1 MIKNNDLMSGK
12 GEKGEWKTINGAH
25 IYIADGQSVE
35 DAMDKQFHK
44 NKPENQDSERLK
56 KILSERGQSEDEDFA
71 KDTDYFG
78 YGSLDELEKAHN
90 AGYKK
95 SIDQDKSRDDK
106 YTTGNPDNINK
117 QSSIVDI
124 DKTLSDYKG
133 SGSVDLVLPGG
144 KWAQIRPQKDGTYLV
159 RTNKG
164 SKYVGTVDEAKKE
177 VARDF
182 ISPDKAEAYA
192 TGGGHLSENG
202 GYQGV
207 SNVKTAPTF
216 EYKSTV
222 SNEARNKKID
232 ELMSY
237 GYTKEQSEQAFDAS
251 VNFWQ
256 KQLKCDRETAIKI
269 VAKDNG

>member
-1 MIKNNDLMSGK
+1 MSGK

-35 DAMDKQFHK
+35 EAMDKQFHK
-44 NKPENQDSERLK
+44 KQPKNQDSERLK

-71 KDTDYFG
+71 KDTGYFG

-117 QSSIVDI
+117 QSSIADI

-144 KWAQIRPQKDGTYLV
+144 KWGQIRPQKDGTYLV
-159 RTNKG
+159 RSNNG
-164 SKYVGTVDEAKKE
+164 QKYVSTADEAKKE
-177 VARDF
+177 L
-182 ISPDKAEAYA
+182 SA
-192 TGGGHLSENG
+192 TFNPSSQNGNTANENKS
-202 GYQGV
+202 V
-207 SNVKTAPTF
+207 VNNSTSDRLRSNKVQ
-216 EYKSTV
+216 
-222 SNEARNKKID
+222 
-232 ELMSY
+232 ELMKY
-237 GYTKEQSEQAFDAS
+237 GYSKEQSEQAFEAAIE
-251 VNFWQ
+251 FWQ
-256 KQLKCDRETAIKI
+256 KQLNCDREKAIQI